1 MAATQTEGRGSSGK
15 GASGGGGLSLEMKML
30 LPILLLLA
38 ILSLFPFFYIIWM
51 SLNTVSLINGISFD
65 FAGLANWTRMFT
77 DVIVGAAW
85 VRAAIYFVA
94 TVGLEMVLGVA
105 IALLVHELVWGKN
118 LVLSLILLPM
128 FMAPVIVGLLGRFL
142 TDSSYGLY
150 AYVLRE
156 LGIFERDILGTAS
169 SALPAVIL
177 MDVWEW
183 TPLIVLIVLA
193 GLASVNQYVIE
204 AAKVDGA
211 NYLERLRYIVAPS
224 IAGVVIVALLVR
236 SMDAIRY
243 FDIITVT
250 TNGGPGNTTKIIPI
264 RLYET
269 AFRFFDLGS
278 ARVGGLRD
286 DDFFFEPWVGQTGNT
301 LRHPLPRAALD
312 AGADTVDGSCV
323 VQAGGRPTLFDTGL
337 HLQADHATLRGALHR
352 WRPRVLLSEQC
363 AGGRIIDDYSGGPRL
378 PRWLRAR
385 KEPLPRQAAR
395 GVLDHLHAHGP
406 HSGDRTAALH
416 PVPVRKPA

>member
-1 MAATQTEGRGSSGK
+1 MAATQTEGRATK
-15 GASGGGGLSLEMKML
+15 GGETGRAGLSLEMKML
-30 LPILLLLA
+30 LPVLLLLA
-38 ILSLFPFFYIIWM
+38 VLSLFPFLYIIWM
-51 SLNTVSLINGISFD
+51 SLNTVSLINGISFE
-65 FAGLANWTRMFT
+65 FAGLTNWARMFT
-77 DVIVGAAW
+77 DVVVGAAW
-85 VRAAIYFVA
+85 ARAALYFVA
-94 TVGLEMVLGVA
+94 TVGLEMVLGIA
-105 IALLVHELVWGKN
+105 IALLIHELVWGKN

-156 LGIFERDILGTAS
+156 TGLFESNILGTSS
-169 SALPAVIL
+169 SALTAVIL

-183 TPLIVLIVLA
+183 TPLVVLIVLA

-211 NYLERLRYIVAPS
+211 NYLGRLRHIVAPS

-269 AFRFFDLGS
+269 AFRFFDLGY
-278 ARVGGLRD
+278 AAAIGLGMLV
-286 DDFFFEPWVGQTGNT
+286 FSILV
-301 LRHPLPRAALD
+301 A
-312 AGADTVDGSCV
+312 TVF
-323 VQAGGRPTLFDTGL
+323 VQILERRGL
-337 HLQADHATLRGALHR
+337 A
-352 WRPRVLLSEQC
+352 
-363 AGGRIIDDYSGGPRL
+363 
-378 PRWLRAR
+378 
-385 KEPLPRQAAR
+385 K
-395 GVLDHLHAHGP
+395 
-406 HSGDRTAALH
+406 
-416 PVPVRKPA
+416 

>member
-1 MAATQTEGRGSSGK
+1 MAATQTEGRGSSNNTK
-15 GASGGGGLSLEMKML
+15 GATGGGGISLEMRML
-30 LPILLLLA
+30 VPVLLLLA
-38 ILSLFPFFYIIWM
+38 VLSLFPFFYIIWM
-51 SLNTVSLINGISFD
+51 SLNIVSLINGISFD

-77 DVIVGAAW
+77 DEVVGAAW
-85 VRAAIYFVA
+85 ARAALYFVA
-94 TVGLEMVLGVA
+94 TVGLEMILGIA

-150 AYVLRE
+150 AFVLRE

-211 NYLERLRYIVAPS
+211 GYLERLRYIVAPS

-269 AFRFFDLGS
+269 AFRFFDLGYAAAIGLGMLVFS
-278 ARVGGLRD
+278 ILVANVFVRILQSRGLAR
-286 DDFFFEPWVGQTGNT
+286 
-301 LRHPLPRAALD
+301 
-312 AGADTVDGSCV
+312 
-323 VQAGGRPTLFDTGL
+323 
-337 HLQADHATLRGALHR
+337 
-352 WRPRVLLSEQC
+352 
-363 AGGRIIDDYSGGPRL
+363 
-378 PRWLRAR
+378 
-385 KEPLPRQAAR
+385 
-395 GVLDHLHAHGP
+395 
-406 HSGDRTAALH
+406 
-416 PVPVRKPA
+416 

>member
-1 MAATQTEGRGSSGK
+1 MAATQGRSSSATK
-15 GASGGGGLSLEMKML
+15 GAYGGGGISLEMKML
-30 LPILLLLA
+30 VPVLALLA
-38 ILSLFPFFYIIWM
+38 VLSLFPFFYIIWM
-51 SLNTVSLINGISFD
+51 SLNIVSLINGISFD

-77 DVIVGAAW
+77 DEIVGAAW
-85 VRAAIYFVA
+85 ARAALYFVA
-94 TVGLEMVLGVA
+94 TVGLEMVLGIA
-105 IALLVHELVWGKN
+105 IALLVHELVWGQN
-118 LVLSLILLPM
+118 LALSLILLPM

-156 LGIFERDILGTAS
+156 LGIFESDILGTAS

-211 NYLERLRYIVAPS
+211 GYLERLRYIVAPS

-269 AFRFFDLGS
+269 AFRFFDLGYAAAIGLGMLVFS
-278 ARVGGLRD
+278 ILVANVFVRILESRGLAR
-286 DDFFFEPWVGQTGNT
+286 
-301 LRHPLPRAALD
+301 
-312 AGADTVDGSCV
+312 
-323 VQAGGRPTLFDTGL
+323 
-337 HLQADHATLRGALHR
+337 
-352 WRPRVLLSEQC
+352 
-363 AGGRIIDDYSGGPRL
+363 
-378 PRWLRAR
+378 
-385 KEPLPRQAAR
+385 
-395 GVLDHLHAHGP
+395 
-406 HSGDRTAALH
+406 
-416 PVPVRKPA
+416 

>member
-1 MAATQTEGRGSSGK
+1 MAATQTEGRSSSRK
-15 GASGGGGLSLEMKML
+15 SAAGGGGISLEMRML
-30 LPILLLLA
+30 VPVLLLLA
-38 ILSLFPFFYIIWM
+38 VLSLFPFFYIIWM

-65 FAGLANWTRMFT
+65 FSGLANWTRMFT
-77 DVIVGAAW
+77 DEIVGAAW
-85 VRAAIYFVA
+85 ARAALYFVA
-94 TVGLEMVLGVA
+94 TVGLEMVLGIA
-105 IALLVHELVWGKN
+105 IALLVHELVWGQN

-156 LGIFERDILGTAS
+156 LGIFESDILGTAS

-211 NYLERLRYIVAPS
+211 SYLERLRYIVAPS

-269 AFRFFDLGS
+269 AFRFFDLGYAAAIGLGMLVFS
-278 ARVGGLRD
+278 ILVANVFVRILENRGLAR
-286 DDFFFEPWVGQTGNT
+286 
-301 LRHPLPRAALD
+301 
-312 AGADTVDGSCV
+312 
-323 VQAGGRPTLFDTGL
+323 
-337 HLQADHATLRGALHR
+337 
-352 WRPRVLLSEQC
+352 
-363 AGGRIIDDYSGGPRL
+363 
-378 PRWLRAR
+378 
-385 KEPLPRQAAR
+385 
-395 GVLDHLHAHGP
+395 
-406 HSGDRTAALH
+406 
-416 PVPVRKPA
+416 

>member
-1 MAATQTEGRGSSGK
+1 MAATQTEGRGSSNNTK
-15 GASGGGGLSLEMKML
+15 GATGGGGISLEMRML
-30 LPILLLLA
+30 VPVLLLLA
-38 ILSLFPFFYIIWM
+38 VLSLFPFFYIIWM
-51 SLNTVSLINGISFD
+51 SLNIVSLINGISFD

-77 DVIVGAAW
+77 DEVVGAAW
-85 VRAAIYFVA
+85 ARSALYFVA
-94 TVGLEMVLGVA
+94 TVGLEMILGIA
-105 IALLVHELVWGKN
+105 IALLVHEIVWGKN

-150 AYVLRE
+150 AYVLSE

-211 NYLERLRYIVAPS
+211 GYLERLRYIVAPS

-269 AFRFFDLGS
+269 AFRFFDLGYAAAIGLGMLVFS
-278 ARVGGLRD
+278 ILVANVFVRILESRGLAR
-286 DDFFFEPWVGQTGNT
+286 
-301 LRHPLPRAALD
+301 
-312 AGADTVDGSCV
+312 
-323 VQAGGRPTLFDTGL
+323 
-337 HLQADHATLRGALHR
+337 
-352 WRPRVLLSEQC
+352 
-363 AGGRIIDDYSGGPRL
+363 
-378 PRWLRAR
+378 
-385 KEPLPRQAAR
+385 
-395 GVLDHLHAHGP
+395 
-406 HSGDRTAALH
+406 
-416 PVPVRKPA
+416 

>member
-1 MAATQTEGRGSSGK
+1 MATTQGRSSGATK
-15 GASGGGGLSLEMKML
+15 GANGGGGFSLEMKML
-30 LPILLLLA
+30 IPVLALLA
-38 ILSLFPFFYIIWM
+38 VLSLFPFFYIIWM
-51 SLNTVSLINGISFD
+51 SLNIVSLINGISFD

-77 DVIVGAAW
+77 DEIVGAAW
-85 VRAAIYFVA
+85 ARAALYFVA
-94 TVGLEMVLGVA
+94 TVGLEMILGIA
-105 IALLVHELVWGKN
+105 IALLVHELVWGQN

-150 AYVLRE
+150 AFVLRE
-156 LGIFERDILGTAS
+156 LGIFESDILGTAS

-211 NYLERLRYIVAPS
+211 GYLERLRYIVAPS

-269 AFRFFDLGS
+269 AFRFFDLGYAAAIGLGMLVFS
-278 ARVGGLRD
+278 ILVANVFVRILESRGLAR
-286 DDFFFEPWVGQTGNT
+286 
-301 LRHPLPRAALD
+301 
-312 AGADTVDGSCV
+312 
-323 VQAGGRPTLFDTGL
+323 
-337 HLQADHATLRGALHR
+337 
-352 WRPRVLLSEQC
+352 
-363 AGGRIIDDYSGGPRL
+363 
-378 PRWLRAR
+378 
-385 KEPLPRQAAR
+385 
-395 GVLDHLHAHGP
+395 
-406 HSGDRTAALH
+406 
-416 PVPVRKPA
+416 

>member
-1 MAATQTEGRGSSGK
+1 MAATQTEGRGSSSNTK
-15 GASGGGGLSLEMKML
+15 GATGGGGISLEMRML
-30 LPILLLLA
+30 VPVLLLLA
-38 ILSLFPFFYIIWM
+38 VLSLFPFFYIIWM
-51 SLNTVSLINGISFD
+51 SLNIVSLINGISFD

-77 DVIVGAAW
+77 DEIVGAAW
-85 VRAAIYFVA
+85 ARAALYFVA
-94 TVGLEMVLGVA
+94 TVGLEMILGIAV
-105 IALLVHELVWGKN
+105 ALLVHELVWGKN

-150 AYVLRE
+150 AYVLSE

-211 NYLERLRYIVAPS
+211 GYLERLRYIVAPS

-269 AFRFFDLGS
+269 AFRFFDLGYAAAIGLGMLVFS
-278 ARVGGLRD
+278 ILVANVFVRILESRGLAR
-286 DDFFFEPWVGQTGNT
+286 
-301 LRHPLPRAALD
+301 
-312 AGADTVDGSCV
+312 
-323 VQAGGRPTLFDTGL
+323 
-337 HLQADHATLRGALHR
+337 
-352 WRPRVLLSEQC
+352 
-363 AGGRIIDDYSGGPRL
+363 
-378 PRWLRAR
+378 
-385 KEPLPRQAAR
+385 
-395 GVLDHLHAHGP
+395 
-406 HSGDRTAALH
+406 
-416 PVPVRKPA
+416 